1 MGVSSKRLFEIG
13 NQHAC
18 ALEDEVSARME
29 LEKVEAE
36 CEARLKPLRDA
47 VDKAR
52 TKRVLLA
59 CEMEGVL
66 R

>member
-1 MGVSSKRLFEIG
+1 MTSRRLFDLG
-13 NQHAC
+13 RQHAC
-18 ALEDEVSARME
+18 ALEDEVTARME
-29 LEKVEAE
+29 LEKVEIE

-59 CEMEGVL
+59 CEMEGVP